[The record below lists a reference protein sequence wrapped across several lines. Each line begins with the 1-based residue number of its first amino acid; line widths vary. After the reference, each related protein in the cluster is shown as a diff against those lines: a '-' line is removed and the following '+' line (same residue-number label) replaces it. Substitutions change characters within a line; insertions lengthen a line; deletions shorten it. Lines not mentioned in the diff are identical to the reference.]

1 MLVTKVDLKKVQKEL
16 FNVKV
21 GEFKK
26 VYCDKAYYIALDG
39 EGDPN
44 NNEEYLKKI
53 GALYKI
59 AYKVKMA
66 YKEDGKDFV
75 VMPLS
80 GLWWSENYNDFIEDN
95 KDGWKWTMMTQLPEF
110 VKEDDIELK
119 KQEVLKEELG
129 EYIEDIR
136 YIEYSEG
143 DAYETLYVGHYSEEG
158 ETVRKL
164 HETIL
169 RNEHKIRGKH
179 HEIYLSDP
187 RKTEPAKL
195 KTIIRQPVSKLL

>member
-16 FNVKV
+16 FNVKA

-26 VYCDKAYYIALDG
+26 VYCDKAYYIALNG

-44 NNEEYLKKI
+44 NEAYLKKI

-66 YKEDGKDFV
+66 YKKEGKDFV

-95 KDGWKWTMMTQLPEF
+95 KDGWKWTMMIQLPEF

-119 KQEVLKEELG
+119 KQEVLKEESG
-129 EYIEDIR
+129 EYIDDIR
-136 YIEYSEG
+136 YIEYNEG
-143 DAYETLYVGHYSEEG
+143 DAYETLYVGPYSEEG

-169 RNEHKIRGKH
+169 GNEYKIRGKH

>member
-66 YKEDGKDFV
+66 YKKEGKDFV

-95 KDGWKWTMMTQLPEF
+95 KDGWKWTMMIQLPEF

-136 YIEYSEG
+136 YIEYNEG
-143 DAYETLYVGHYSEEG
+143 DAYETLYVGPYSEEG
-158 ETVRKL
+158 ETVKKL

-169 RNEHKIRGKH
+169 ENEYKIKGKH